1 MAWVAIGLTLAAF
14 AYSLYMQSKI
24 GAVKQATQKFDGPT
38 AEEGI
43 AIPVVFGTRT
53 VTNCNVT
60 AFVNRAVSTSQV
72 DGVTKSYTASMQLG
86 VCHGKVD
93 ALLGI
98 DVGGTSCLD
107 VNDAT
112 ADANVRLI
120 AFDTTHKT
128 ELTTGTFGNGEFRL
142 GLANLSTVDA
152 GVADFMAEKLGMPS
166 GIGPRYQGIAT
177 LLVKWLGLSSS
188 PTMSPLSVTVKR
200 IHTRHGGTEA
210 QWYDEKAEISAG
222 VRSREDVWKYYIVEK
237 TNTTDYSGI
246 SVDDS
251 AWRQGKG
258 GIGNGSVLW
267 YPSQEFESYT
277 TVPRNM
283 TCIAGD
289 VLGGTLIGGHPN
301 YSVPEGMKIW
311 IRWDMGPM
319 LKFDTAVQC
328 WHDDSARLWVNG
340 NEVTLTTNL
349 DLVDEHFMSTA
360 TIPAAYI
367 DEDGPNII
375 AYRVQDSYAADG
387 TTKIGSPKLIYAGI
401 QVGADA
407 GSEPPPGVGSMN
419 FAHMVHEVLT
429 DKVWGMCY
437 NDADLDDTA
446 FRAAADT
453 LYAEG
458 LGGSFEWSQQ
468 MTIEDF
474 LTDIMR
480 HISGS
485 LYIARD
491 TGLFT
496 LKLIRADYTVGD
508 LVVLDESNISEIEE
522 ADRKQPGELVNCV
535 TVTYASNLRGDQGTT
550 APLFDDGLV
559 DIQGGVVSAQVDYP
573 AITSPVNA
581 AKLALRDLRI
591 LSAPILNVKLV
602 ADRAAANLHPGQPF
616 VLNWPTLGLI
626 NFVMRVSEIDVGNG
640 LDGRVKIT
648 CLEDVFFF
656 PSQVMVVPNDPVGL
670 TPVTAPTPTVD
681 MDEYKT
687 GLTIDTRNREP
698 SEFVFCPTTHVAD
711 GGSPFIDNG
720 GAVGWTMTEPGVM
733 VCDDIGPGAFGGRSD
748 GVDVFEGD
756 SGTAPYVSWM
766 IGRIVWVGKPDNA
779 SYIDQEKA
787 GPYVVDDV
795 GGYRGDDLVFVAT
808 YARMHRAPGF
818 NASAHFA
825 KDMVV
830 QVRAGTAYG
839 GHFLQLDTANVVL
852 GTTEQVWTDIGTTFT
867 RVDTY
872 DLLRPD
878 QFAGRNVS
886 PDSFLVVSAT
896 RPSGSCPLSN
906 SFATLVGTPNA
917 ARIPAGKHT
926 IRAANV
932 GLSGGD
938 VGAITTLGFKLF
950 RSGVTPATLYE
961 VQTAALVDG
970 YNEIPEMS
978 YQAPEFPLVS
988 TDLLVLI
995 PTLHTNSTTPVT
1007 LTLAFNAAYAITLRM
1022 PRAVT
1027 GGLLPISEEWFDV
1040 TIVDGVISGF
1050 GDKRNLRVHGAG
1062 PLVGI
1067 DTTTSTGGTRLL
1079 LAFVDATSIT
1089 ADGTPSSGARILTEK
1104 QGEATYNDMG
1114 IPAESIITLA
1124 LLTDSGSASFW
1135 KFAGGST
1142 G

>member
-60 AFVNRAVSTSQV
+60 AFTDRQITTIDGSPVYSAAFQV
-72 DGVTKSYTASMQLG
+72 GI
-86 VCHGKVD
+86 CHGKVD
-93 ALLGI
+93 DILDMQLGGKSCLAVGPLSFATLASQYFAAKSHPEDPSWKVPGI
-98 DVGGTSCLD
+98 DARGRIYPG
-107 VNDAT
+107 A
-112 ADANVRLI
+112 
-120 AFDTTHKT
+120 
-128 ELTTGTFGNGEFRL
+128 
-142 GLANLSTVDA
+142 ANLTTVDA
-152 GVADFMAEKLGMPS
+152 GVSDFLAGKLGLPS
-166 GIGPRYQGIAT
+166 GVGPRYNGVAT
-177 LLVKWLGLSSS
+177 AVFESAIFGTS
-188 PTMSPLSVTVKR
+188 PTIAPLAFTLKR
-200 IHTRHGGTEA
+200 IHTRHGGTEV

-222 VRSREDVWKYYIVEK
+222 VRSREDLWKYKLVTK
-237 TNTTDYSGI
+237 ADTTDYSGTG
-246 SVDDS
+246 VDDS
-251 AWRQGKG
+251 AWATSHG
-258 GIGNGSVLW
+258 GFGNAAEGRLTG
-267 YPSQEFESYT
+267 FDSYS
-277 TVPRNM
+277 TVPKTL
-283 TCIAGD
+283 TCFAGSTVGGQLIA
-289 VLGGTLIGGHPN
+289 GHPN
-301 YSVPEGMKIW
+301 YGVPEGMKIW
-311 IRWDMGPM
+311 MRWDMGAMP
-319 LKFDTAVQC
+319 KFDTVVQC

-340 NEVTLTTNL
+340 NEVTLTPNL
-349 DLVDEHFMSTA
+349 DLVDEHFVSTA
-360 TIPAAYI
+360 VIPAAYI

-401 QVGADA
+401 QIGADA
-407 GSEPPPGVGSMN
+407 GSEPPPGVGNMN

-429 DKVWGMCY
+429 DKVWGMGY

-458 LGGSFEWSQQ
+458 LGGSFVWSQQ

-640 LDGRVKIT
+640 LDGKVKIT

-687 GLTIDTRNREP
+687 ALTVDTRNREP
-698 SEFVFCPTTHVAD
+698 SESAFHGAAW
-711 GGSPFIDNG
+711 GG
-720 GAVGWTMTEPGVM
+720 GAVFSGWTETEPGVM
-733 VCDDIGPGAFGGRSD
+733 VRGSTGPLTADMFDGVNPFTGILGEAGTGGPGNDAWVVGRTVFALSAAGALTGKEDQGAWVVDDIGGYWA
-748 GVDVFEGD
+748 
-756 SGTAPYVSWM
+756 
-766 IGRIVWVGKPDNA
+766 
-779 SYIDQEKA
+779 A
-787 GPYVVDDV
+787 GPA
-795 GGYRGDDLVFVAT
+795 FVAT

-830 QVRAGTAYG
+830 QVRAGTVYG

-878 QFAGRNVS
+878 QFSGRNTS
-886 PDSFLVVSAT
+886 PDSFLTIVGTSL
-896 RPSGSCPLSN
+896 GSDLQA
-906 SFATLVGTPNA
+906 FATLVGTPNA

-926 IRAANV
+926 IQAANV

-950 RSGVTPATLYE
+950 RSGVTPDTLYE

-978 YQAPEFPLVS
+978 YQAPEFPLTP

-995 PTLHTNSTTPVT
+995 PTLHTNSATPVT

-1040 TIVDGVISGF
+1040 TIVDGVIANF
-1050 GDKRNLRVHGAG
+1050 GTHRSLRVHGAG

-1067 DTTTSTGGTRLL
+1067 DTATSTGGTRLL

-1104 QGEATYNDMG
+1104 QGGSTYNDMG